1 VECNTS
7 ERITRAP
14 AEAAVSILAAAIC
27 RHFRKKGIVMAVERI
42 SAQQAHE
49 EVKSGKSLLVCA
61 YDSKEK
67 FRDNHLEGAI
77 SFSDFE
83 SRKNGIPKD
92 QEIVF
97 YCA

>member
-1 VECNTS
+1 MHQS
-7 ERITRAP
+7 P
-14 AEAAVSILAAAIC
+14 AEAAVSILAAAVC
-27 RHFRKKGIVMAVERI
+27 RHFREKGIVMAVERI
-42 SAQQAHE
+42 SAQQAHQ
-49 EVKSGKSLLVCA
+49 EVRSGKSLLVCA

-77 SFSDFE
+77 SFSEFE
-83 SRKNGIPKD
+83 SRKNGIPKN